1 MTSKSLLLRVRRGDE
16 KDVKAAPL
24 ELKFEDEVG
33 QTIARRDVQRSLGGI
48 PVGGCKLA
56 AVSP

>member
-16 KDVKAAPL
+16 KEVKAAPL

-33 QTIARRDVQRSLGGI
+33 QTNGAGTCSG
-48 PVGGCKLA
+48 PLA
-56 AVSP
+56 EFR